1 MSKRRHRNSRR
12 DASNDSANN
21 RQQFG
26 NNPFG
31 INPAQLLSMFGNID
45 MNQINNM
52 LQSLNTDGF
61 DFNNLNLGP
70 LQNMMSGN
78 GHVQGKQ
85 ERQVNGRTP
94 EKNKNHKINIGNDDE
109 NIQMLMA
116 IRSIVSEEKAL
127 FIDKIINLYN
137 EGAFDD

>member
-12 DASNDSANN
+12 DANNDNANN
-21 RQQFG
+21 RQQFS

-85 ERQVNGRTP
+85 ERQASGRTP
-94 EKNKNHKINIGNDDE
+94 EKSKNHKINIGNDDE

-116 IRSIVSEEKAL
+116 IRSIVSEDKAL